1 MWPAIIAGVAAIA
14 SSIIGSRSANKAN
27 KRIADN
33 QNDLNYKLFRE
44 QNAFTQQMADK
55 QNAYNTPLA
64 QRRRFEEAGLNP
76 ALMLGQFN
84 AGQAEA
90 VTSATPAPAVGAQM
104 QNELSGVADGVS
116 AISQAMVADAQRKK
130 IKEETKALAIQNKY
144 GELRE
149 VYGLGQTQSN
159 IQLSE
164 AQMSYFNSKTDRE
177 KQEML
182 MKQELHPLEMQAL
195 QADVAMKLKQ
205 VDILDLEKRLKE
217 EDLKLAP
224 LRFKQQLGILAIQE
238 ATVRQLNSVSALNYA
253 QMELA
258 IEQAGK
264 VAAERAGIEYDTE
277 FKKMSEKL
285 LLGKLASEYKL
296 NRERESALKHQKW
309 QGWVTAGASLL
320 NAFANTANAA
330 CNVFTTVATRGFGN
344 IGKGSPQPAQ
354 GVTMNGQPIDG
365 SAFSGWYGNSFGAPQ

>member
-1 MWPAIIAGVAAIA
+1 MWPAIIAGVAAIT

-33 QNDLNYKLFRE
+33 QNALNYKLFRE
-44 QNAFTQQMADK
+44 QNAFNEQMADK

-149 VYGLGQTQSN
+149 VYGLGQTQGN
-159 IQLSE
+159 IQLSQ
-164 AQMSYFNSKTDRE
+164 AQSDYFNSMSD
-177 KQEML
+177 KQKAELL
-182 MKQELHPLEMQAL
+182 MKEQMHPLEMQAL
-195 QADVAMKLKQ
+195 QADVAMKLQQ

-224 LRFKQQLGILAIQE
+224 LREKQLLGIIAVQE
-238 ATVRQLNSVSALNYA
+238 ATVRQLNSVSALNYK
-253 QMELA
+253 QMELVV
-258 IEQAGK
+258 EQAGK
-264 VAAERAGIEYDTE
+264 VAAERAGIVYDTE
-277 FKKMSEKL
+277 FKKKSEL
-285 LLGKLASEYKL
+285 LVLGKLASEYKL
-296 NRERESALKHQKW
+296 NRKRENVLEHQKW
-309 QGWVTAGASLL
+309 QGWVSVGSQFL
-320 NAFANTANAA
+320 NATANVANAA
-330 CNVFTTVATRGFGN
+330 CNVFTTIATRGFGN

-365 SAFSGWYGNSFGAPQ
+365 SAFSGWYGNSFGTP